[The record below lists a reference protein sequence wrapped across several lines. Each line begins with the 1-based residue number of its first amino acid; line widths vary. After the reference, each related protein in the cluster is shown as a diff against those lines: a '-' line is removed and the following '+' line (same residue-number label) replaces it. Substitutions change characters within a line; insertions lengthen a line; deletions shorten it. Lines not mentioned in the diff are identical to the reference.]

1 MTFIWQQPA
10 TGSMASLFDIVYKE
24 TTASSNDIEQIVARY
39 PWWSAAR
46 LRLYRTKGERSDA
59 ATRLMATLHP
69 LGAIARK
76 SIDIERLTY
85 LSPDD
90 RIDKFLSRDNYRI
103 VAEEGDAE
111 DISEVEMEEN
121 EELVS
126 EELAEIYLNQG
137 LYDEA
142 IATYRKLS
150 LLNSEKSVYFAGLIA
165 KIEKKKTNI

>member
-1 MTFIWQQPA
+1 MA
-10 TGSMASLFDIVYKE
+10 TLNDIVYNNHE
-24 TTASSNDIEQIVARY
+24 ASTTDIEQITARY

-46 LRLYRTKGERSDA
+46 LRLYHEKGTKSDQ
-59 ATRLMATLHP
+59 ATRLTALLHP

-76 SIDIERLTY
+76 HIDVATLRY
-85 LSPDD
+85 LSADD
-90 RIDKFLSRDNYRI
+90 RIDKFLHLDSYRI

-111 DISEVEMEEN
+111 DIAESEFELGDD
-121 EELVS
+121 LVS

-150 LLNSEKSVYFAGLIA
+150 LLNSEKSIYFAGLIA
-165 KIEKKKTNI
+165 KIEDKKKNN